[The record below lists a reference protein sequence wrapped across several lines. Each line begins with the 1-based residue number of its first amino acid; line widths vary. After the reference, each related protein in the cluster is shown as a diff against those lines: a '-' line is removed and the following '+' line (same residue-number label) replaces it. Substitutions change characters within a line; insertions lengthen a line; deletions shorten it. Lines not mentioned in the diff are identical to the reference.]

1 MNPVNESI
9 CKPNKLWVDQ
19 GEKLNNKLQQE
30 LLENN
35 DILMYSAYN
44 EVKSVIAERFIK
56 PLKAKIYKKITANDC
71 KSKLVDIYIILLIIL
86 LVKKL
91 INVDYSALT
100 EKVVTNLKI
109 SKFIIKLMTE
119 LELLS
124 IRIFQ

>member
-9 CKPNKLWVDQ
+9 RKPNKLWVDQ

-44 EVKSVIAERFIK
+44 EVTSVIAERFIK

-86 LVKKL
+86 LVKNLLML
-91 INVDYSALT
+91 IILV
-100 EKVVTNLKI
+100 
-109 SKFIIKLMTE
+109 
-119 LELLS
+119 
-124 IRIFQ
+124 